1 MNQERVVITTNWK
14 YMWSFFTQ
22 ILRNG

>member
-1 MNQERVVITTNWK
+1 VVTTENG
-14 YMWSFFTQ
+14 TQ